1 MKNKELIIKS
11 LRITEDQYCA
21 LVEQFAFDWLFN
33 RLTNLECVTRQLAK
47 SKLFW
52 DWWKNQWEIRDEKF
66 IRDSNIALIT
76 ETLEGNT
83 LTMARDLYRMTH
95 DPKTLTVKLNI
106 LIRKELVNVIDH
118 TLKVEEAKL

>member
-1 MKNKELIIKS
+1 MTNKELIIKS
-11 LRITEDQYCA
+11 LRITELEYAA
-21 LVEQFAFDWLFN
+21 LVESFAFDWLCS
-33 RLTNLECVTRQLAK
+33 RLTNLKCVINQLSK

-52 DWWKNQWEIRDEKF
+52 DWWKNQWEIRDEKY

-83 LTMARDLYRMTH
+83 LTMARDLYRDTH
-95 DPKTLTVKLNI
+95 NPLTLTVKLNV

-118 TLKVEEAKL
+118 TLKIEEAKL